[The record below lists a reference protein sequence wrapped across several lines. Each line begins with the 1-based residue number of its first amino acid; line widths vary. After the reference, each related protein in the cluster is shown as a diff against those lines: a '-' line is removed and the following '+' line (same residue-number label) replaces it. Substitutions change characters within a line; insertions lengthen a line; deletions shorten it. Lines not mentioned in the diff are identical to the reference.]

1 MLSFLTS
8 LDAASF
14 AAMFWFLIFF
24 EGPRYLI
31 ANLTAGFARPEPLRI
46 AAGPRK
52 ALSVSIVLPC
62 HNGAEGIAKTV
73 ASLREQTWPKLQIVL
88 VDDGS
93 TDNTPRVAQELQRRG
108 QIDVVISTGLRGG
121 KSAALN
127 LGSHYCTGEIIIAAD
142 VDTTFDRDAIE
153 ALLVPFIDPGVGAV
167 GGNIGVRNSAGSIL
181 ATMQAIEYAIG
192 ISLGRRVSVML
203 SILPVVSGAFAAF
216 RREAL
221 ASVGGWDA
229 GPGEDAD
236 LTLKLRR
243 AGWKLDFA
251 PHAWALTDAPATMQG
266 LIQQRLRWEGDLARL
281 HLRKFLMLL
290 SPLASR
296 LSLRDIV
303 STFDILIFSIA
314 LPFAFVVY
322 VLWLLAAY
330 GPFAIPVLLAAG
342 LIYALV
348 GVLTFVVTLA
358 ISRNSSFLR
367 LLPYTFGY
375 GVYCAY
381 VLNPIRV
388 WAFVQELGFDR
399 SYRSTFVPTKVL
411 SQMWRF

>member
-8 LDAASF
+8 LNAADF
-14 AAMFWFLIFF
+14 TAMFWFLIFF
-24 EGPRYLI
+24 EGPRFLI
-31 ANLTAGFARPEPLRI
+31 ANVTAGFTIPEPFRM
-46 AAGPRK
+46 AGSPSG
-52 ALSVSIVLPC
+52 APSVSVILPC
-62 HNGAEGIAKTV
+62 HNGAAGIAKTV
-73 ASLREQTWPKLQIVL
+73 ASLREQTWPNLQIVL

-93 TDNTPRVAQELQRRG
+93 TDETPHLARKLLRNT
-108 QIDVVISTGLRGG
+108 QIDVAISTGLRGG

-127 LGSHYCTGEIIIAAD
+127 LGLGYCTGDIIIAAD

-153 ALLVPFIDPGVGAV
+153 ALLVPFNDQNVGAV
-167 GGNIGVRNSAGSIL
+167 GGNIAVRNSASSVL

-192 ISLGRRVSVML
+192 ISLGRRVSGML

-216 RREAL
+216 RRDAL

-251 PHAWALTDAPATMQG
+251 PHAWALTDAPSTMQG

-290 SPLASR
+290 SPLASH

-303 STFDILIFSIA
+303 STFDVLIFSIA

-330 GPFAIPVLLAAG
+330 GTFAVQVLMAAG
-342 LIYALV
+342 FVYALV
-348 GVLTFVVTLA
+348 GVFTFMMALA
-358 ISRNSSFLR
+358 ISRNSSLLR